1 MNVRCWLAS
10 FAVCGALLTPAC
22 SKDEVVPDVGA
33 ETAPAQL
40 SADATVTEKH
50 GEKSVSWMITPEG
63 TVHALVKG
71 PGDQPIADAKGLVS
85 VKPFGSS
92 EKPKFHELEAKPGA
106 LNAEIGKLDADLT
119 EVSYQIVAGGETLRG
134 FLHVPPG
141 GTAKLVASAKVAADS
156 GVKAEEKG
164 PHGGPIQVVGKNLV
178 EVVGNEKTGEIRVY
192 LLNDDR
198 KVVAV
203 EKQKVKV
210 AIQGDDAEMIEL
222 KVAEKNT
229 HFEGTLRHKTNPHKV
244 TVVIEDAG
252 ETHVAIVGYRP
263 ATVIVVGPAAPRVA
277 VFVVTSWDVVVVHDS
292 PHVHIHDHHKHK
304 HKKHG
309 GGRGHVHIKF

>member
-10 FAVCGALLTPAC
+10 VAACVSLLTPAC
-22 SKDEVVPDVGA
+22 SKDDVVPDVGA
-33 ETAPAQL
+33 EGAPAQL

-50 GEKSVSWMITPEG
+50 GEKAISWMITPEG

-71 PGDQPIADAKGLVS
+71 PGDQPIADAKGMVS

-92 EKPKFHELEAKPGA
+92 EKPKFHELTAKPGA
-106 LNAEIGKLDADLT
+106 LNTEIGKLDADLT
-119 EVSYQIVAGGETLRG
+119 EVTYQVVAGDETLRG
-134 FLHVPPG
+134 VLHVPRG

-203 EKQKVKV
+203 GKQRVKV
-210 AIQGDDAEMIEL
+210 AVQGDEAEMVEL
-222 KVAEKNT
+222 KVAEKDT
-229 HFEGTLRHKTNPHKV
+229 HFEGKLRYKTNPHKV

-252 ETHVAIVGYRP
+252 ETHVAIVGHRP

-277 VFVVTSWDVVVVHDS
+277 VFVVTSWDVVVVHDR
-292 PHVHIHDHHKHK
+292 PHVHIHHHKHK
-304 HKKHG
+304 HKKHK